1 MITQI
6 KKVLVEVKPHWKRVI
21 VIGVTGVTYAACYA
35 MLMYQ
40 IKDIQSSFQSG
51 NVKNIQNVTL
61 TVLLLALTVSV
72 CRYIHIYLMNITAEQ
87 VVNQFREKLQKK
99 FLNMDLKFH
108 SEYASGSGGLMSRIM
123 NDIKVIQDGLR
134 MVADVF
140 REPLLAVFLVYNL
153 FALNAKLTLMII
165 VIAPIIVFFLRQI
178 SKSLRKYV
186 RFGQENL
193 EKISATIKESLDGV
207 RTIQSFNLEPVLENK
222 LKAESDVY
230 FELRKKVHARVELMS
245 PVTEFVATCV
255 ILGIFFYFGN
265 AIAKGEATIGEVM
278 AYIASMLA
286 VNQPLKK
293 FQESYLRIQ
302 ETVVATE
309 RIHQI
314 LDQPSELKMTPT
326 PTPFPKNWKTIQ
338 FKNVSFSYGHH
349 QVLED
354 FNLEISKGE
363 TVALIGESGSGKSTI
378 ANLLERFYDPTAGE
392 IKIDGVSLKDFDV
405 FELRRNIGL
414 VSQDVF
420 LLRDSVENNIWSGD
434 FQKPKTL
441 VKTMAQKAHAQDFI
455 ARLKNQYESQVGDR
469 GGLLSGGEK
478 QRISIARAFIKDAP
492 ILILDEAT
500 SALDSQSEVEVQK
513 GLNSLMEGRTAIVI
527 AHRLSTVQNCDRI
540 VVLKSGRIAEMGS
553 HEVLL
558 QRQGEYFKFYK
569 LQNQLAS
576 T

>member
-1 MITQI
+1 MLVQI
-6 KKVLVEVKPHWKRVI
+6 KKVLLEVKPHWKRVI
-21 VIGVTGVTYAACYA
+21 IIALTGIIYSACMA
-35 MLMYQ
+35 RLMYMV
-40 IKDIQSSFQSG
+40 KDIEASFRSG
-51 NVKNIQNVTL
+51 NPNLIKEVTF
-61 TVLLLALTVSV
+61 TVLALALTVAI
-72 CRYIHIYLMNITAEQ
+72 CRYFHIYLMNITAEQ
-87 VVNQFREKLQKK
+87 VVNQFRQKLQKK

-134 MVADVF
+134 MVADFF
-140 REPLLAVFLVYNL
+140 REPLLAIFLIYNL
-153 FALNAKLTLMII
+153 FALNSKLTFMII
-165 VIAPIIVFFLRQI
+165 LIAPVILFFLRQI

-207 RTIQSFNLEPVLENK
+207 RTIQSFNLESVLENK
-222 LKAESDVY
+222 LKSESDYY
-230 FELRKKVHARVELMS
+230 FGLRKKVHSRVELMG

-255 ILGIFFYFGN
+255 ILGIFFYFGAAVAN
-265 AIAKGEATIGEVM
+265 GEATVGDVL
-278 AYIASMLA
+278 AYIASMLS
-286 VNQPLKK
+286 VNQPIKK

-314 LDQPSELKMTPT
+314 LDQPSELKMPMNPT
-326 PTPFPKNWKTIQ
+326 LFPKKWNKIE

-354 FNLEISKGE
+354 FNLEIKKGE

-378 ANLLERFYDPTAGE
+378 ANLLERFYDPTDGE
-392 IKIDGVSLKDFDV
+392 ILIDGVSLKNLDV
-405 FELRRNIGL
+405 ADLRKNIGL

-420 LLRDSVENNIWSGD
+420 LLRDTVENNIWSGD
-434 FQKPKTL
+434 FAKPKDL
-441 VKTMAQKAHAQDFI
+441 VKIMAQKAHAQDFI
-455 ARLKNQYESQVGDR
+455 KRLKNQYESQVGDR

-478 QRISIARAFIKDAP
+478 QRVSIARAFIKDAP

-540 VVLKSGRIAEMGS
+540 VVLKSGRIAEVGT
-553 HEVLL
+553 HESLL
-558 QRQGEYFKFYK
+558 KSQGEYFKFYK
-569 LQNQLAS
+569 LQNHLAS

>member
-1 MITQI
+1 MIDQI
-6 KKVLVEVKPHWKRVI
+6 KKILVEVKPHWKRVI
-21 VIGVTGVTYAACYA
+21 VIAITGVLYAACLA
-35 MLMYQ
+35 RLMYMV
-40 IKDIQSSFQSG
+40 KDIEASFRSG
-51 NVKNIQNVTL
+51 SPNRIQEVTL
-61 TVLLLALTVSV
+61 TVLALALTVAIS
-72 CRYIHIYLMNITAEQ
+72 RYFHIYLMNITAEQ
-87 VVNQFREKLQKK
+87 VVNQFRQRLQKK
-99 FLNMDLKFH
+99 FLSMDLKFH
-108 SEYASGSGGLMSRIM
+108 AEYASGSGGLMSRIM
-123 NDIKVIQDGLR
+123 NDINVIQHGLR
-134 MVADVF
+134 MVADIF
-140 REPLLAVFLVYNL
+140 REPLLAVFLIYNL
-153 FALNAKLTLMII
+153 FALNSRLTLMII
-165 VIAPIIVFFLRQI
+165 LIAPIIIFFLRQI

-186 RFGQENL
+186 RNGQENL

-222 LKAESDVY
+222 LKTESDFY
-230 FELRKKVHARVELMS
+230 FGLRKKVHARVEVMG

-255 ILGIFFYFGN
+255 ILGIFFYFAA
-265 AIAKGEATIGEVM
+265 AISRGEATVGDVL
-278 AYIASMLA
+278 AYIASMLT
-286 VNQPLKK
+286 VNQPIKK

-314 LDQPSELKMTPT
+314 LDQPSELKMSLTPVA
-326 PTPFPKNWKTIQ
+326 FPKNWNKIE

-349 QVLED
+349 QVLEN
-354 FNLEISKGE
+354 FNLEIKKGE

-378 ANLLERFYDPTAGE
+378 ANLLERFYDPTQGE
-392 IKIDGVSLKDFDV
+392 ITIDGVSLKALDV
-405 FELRRNIGL
+405 AELRKNIGL

-420 LLRDSVENNIWSGD
+420 LLRDSVENNIWSGNFAKSKD
-434 FQKPKTL
+434 L

-455 ARLKNQYESQVGDR
+455 SRLKYQYDSQVGDR

-540 VVLKSGRIAEMGS
+540 VVLKSGRIAEMGN
-553 HEVLL
+553 HETLL
-558 QRQGEYFKFYK
+558 KSQGEYFKFYT
-569 LQNQLAS
+569 LQNHIAS

>member
-21 VIGVTGVTYAACYA
+21 VIAVTGVIYAACYA

-61 TVLLLALTVSV
+61 TVLVLALTVSV

-87 VVNQFREKLQKK
+87 VVNQFREKLQQK

-140 REPLLAVFLVYNL
+140 REPLLAVFLIYNL

-222 LKAESDVY
+222 LKAETDVY

-314 LDQPSELKMTPT
+314 LDQPSELKMTAT
-326 PTPFPKNWKTIQ
+326 PIPFPKDWKKIE

-349 QVLED
+349 QVLQD

-392 IKIDGVSLKDFDV
+392 IKIDGVSLKDFNV

-434 FQKPKTL
+434 FQKPKEL
-441 VKTMAQKAHAQDFI
+441 VKKMAQKAHAQDFI
-455 ARLKNQYESQVGDR
+455 ARLKHQYESQVGDR

-558 QRQGEYFKFYK
+558 QSQGEYFKFYK

>member
-6 KKVLVEVKPHWKRVI
+6 KKVLFEVKPHWKRVI
-21 VIGVTGVTYAACYA
+21 IIGLTGVIYAACYA
-35 MLMYQ
+35 KLMYM
-40 IKDIQSSFQSG
+40 IKDIEASFRSG
-51 NVKNIQNVTL
+51 DSDVIKEVTL
-61 TVLLLALTVSV
+61 IVLGLAFTVSV

-134 MVADVF
+134 MVADFF
-140 REPLLAVFLVYNL
+140 REPLLAIFLIYNL
-153 FALNAKLTLMII
+153 FALNSKLTVMII
-165 VIAPIIVFFLRQI
+165 FLAPLIILFLRQI
-178 SKSLRKYV
+178 SKSLRKYI

-207 RTIQSFNLEPVLENK
+207 RTIQSFNLEPVLEKK
-222 LKAESDVY
+222 LKDESAYY
-230 FELRKKVHARVELMS
+230 FGLRKKVHARVELMS
-245 PVTEFVATCV
+245 PVTEFVAICV

-265 AIAKGEATIGEVM
+265 AVAKGEATVGEVM

-286 VNQPLKK
+286 VNQPIKK

-314 LDQPSELKMTPT
+314 LDQPSELIMADK
-326 PTPFPKNWKTIQ
+326 PTPFPKNWNKIE

-349 QVLED
+349 QVLEN
-354 FNLEISKGE
+354 FNLEIKKGE

-378 ANLLERFYDPTAGE
+378 ANLLERFYDPTKGE
-392 IKIDGVSLKDFDV
+392 ILIDGISLKSLDV
-405 FELRRNIGL
+405 FELRKNIGL

-420 LLRDSVENNIWSGD
+420 LLRDTVENNIWSGD
-434 FQKPKTL
+434 FSKSKDL

-455 ARLKNQYESQVGDR
+455 NRLKFQYESQVGDR

-478 QRISIARAFIKDAP
+478 QRVSIARAFIKDAP

-540 VVLKSGRIAEMGS
+540 VVLKSGRIAEMGN
-553 HEVLL
+553 HDTLL
-558 QRQGEYFKFYK
+558 KSQGEYYKFYK
-569 LQNQLAS
+569 LQNHLAS

>member
-1 MITQI
+1 MIAQI
-6 KKVLVEVKPHWKRVI
+6 KKVLVEVKPHWKRVV
-21 VIGVTGVTYAACYA
+21 VIAITGLVYAACYA
-35 MLMYQ
+35 RMMYL
-40 IKDIQSSFQSG
+40 IKDIEASFRSG
-51 NVKNIQNVTL
+51 NVEIIKDVTIVVL
-61 TVLLLALTVSV
+61 TLAITVAI
-72 CRYIHIYLMNITAEQ
+72 CRYFHIYLMNITAEQ
-87 VVNQFREKLQKK
+87 VVNQFRQKLQKK

-108 SEYASGSGGLMSRIM
+108 AEYASGSGGLMSRIM

-140 REPLLAVFLVYNL
+140 REPILAVFLIYNL
-153 FALNAKLTLMII
+153 FALNSRLTFMII
-165 VIAPIIVFFLRQI
+165 FIAPVILFFLRQI

-193 EKISATIKESLDGV
+193 EKITATIKESLDGV
-207 RTIQSFNLEPVLENK
+207 RTIQSFNLEPVLEGK
-222 LKAESDVY
+222 LKAETDYY
-230 FELRKKVHARVELMS
+230 FGIRKKVHSRVELMG

-255 ILGIFFYFGN
+255 ILSIFFYFG
-265 AIAKGEATIGEVM
+265 AAVAKGEATVGEVL

-286 VNQPLKK
+286 VNQPIKK

-314 LDQPSELKMTPT
+314 LDQPSELKMSSN
-326 PTPFPKNWKTIQ
+326 PTPFPKNWSKIQ

-349 QVLED
+349 QVLEN
-354 FNLEISKGE
+354 FNLEVRKGE

-392 IKIDGVSLKDFDV
+392 ISIDGINLKDLDV
-405 FELRRNIGL
+405 AELRKNIGL

-420 LLRDSVENNIWSGD
+420 LLRDTVANNIWSGD
-434 FQKPKTL
+434 FSKSESLIQ
-441 VKTMAQKAHAQDFI
+441 VMAQKAHAQDFI
-455 ARLKNQYESQVGDR
+455 ARLRNQYESQVGDR

-478 QRISIARAFIKDAP
+478 QRVSIARAFVKDAP

-540 VVLKSGRIAEMGS
+540 VVLKSGTIVEMGT
-553 HEVLL
+553 HDALL
-558 QRQGEYFKFYK
+558 KSQGEYFKFYK
-569 LQNQLAS
+569 LQNHLA
-576 T
+576 TT